1 MTLAHRGVLFLDELA
16 EFARPALEALRQP
29 LEHGSV
35 EIMRG
40 QVALRFPARVLLVAA
55 ANPCPCGIGGER
67 CECGVL
73 TRERYRARLS
83 GPLIDRIDLV
93 CQLAPVPAISLA
105 AEAGAGE
112 CSAAVRER
120 VVAARVLQSGRAA
133 AVGAVSNAELTRG
146 RRAPPGPTRR
156 PGRTAAR
163 RRARRRACSPV
174 AATTACCASPA
185 RSPIWRRATKSHGD
199 HVAEALGYRAVAPGR
214 SAVGRVA
221 TA

>member
-1 MTLAHRGVLFLDELA
+1 
-16 EFARPALEALRQP
+16 LEALRQP

-55 ANPCPCGIGGER
+55 ANPCPCGIGGKR

-93 CQLAPVPAISLA
+93 CQLSPVPAVSLA
-105 AEAGAGE
+105 ADAASGE
-112 CSAAVRER
+112 CSAAVRGR
-120 VVAARVLQSGRAA
+120 VVAARELQSARAA
-133 AVGAVSNAELTRG
+133 ATGAPSNAELAAGATRELV
-146 RRAPPGPTRR
+146 PLDDP
-156 PGRTAAR
+156 AAK
-163 RRARRRACSPV
+163 PLV
-174 AATTACCASPA
+174 AALDAGLLTGRGHDRVLRIA
-185 RSPIWRRATKSHGD
+185 RTIADLAESECVERD

-214 SAVGRVA
+214 SAVTPSR
-221 TA
+221 TAAS